1 MSVPNP
7 NPDVQ
12 RLLDEARRELAE
24 ARAEKLQEF
33 PPNPHPFAQPDKFPG
48 DYTPEQIKR
57 RNELT
62 ARIEHLEQ
70 RIEQLS
76 RQLYMK

>member
-1 MSVPNP
+1 MSLPSPNP
-7 NPDVQ
+7 EVQ

-24 ARAEKLQEF
+24 ARAEKLKEF

-48 DYTPEQIKR
+48 DSAPEQIKR

-62 ARIEHLEQ
+62 ARIEQLEQ
-70 RIEQLS
+70 RIEELS
-76 RQLYMK
+76 RRLYMK